1 MPISIHQHN
10 PFVMVALGGLLAA
23 ALLLT
28 GCGRTKSDAA
38 KAANPQAEASLAPIA
53 VATAPATEQEMAAY
67 LQVTGSFVAD
77 EVSDVAPETAGQV
90 VATPVDVGAFVNRGA
105 VIARLDDRDARL
117 RLQQA
122 QAAEQQAAA
131 GLRQAQA
138 RLGLSPEGKFNAQA
152 VPEVL
157 AARQNYESAEAQAKL
172 AEAEAQRYANVLE
185 SGDISRSL
193 YDQKRAQAESARAQA
208 NAAREQLEVVR
219 NTARLNNQG
228 IASAEAALA
237 QSRAQVALAQKAVN
251 DTVIKAPI
259 SGHISDRPAAVGEFV
274 TTAAK
279 IATIQRINPIKLQ
292 LQLPEADAGRVR
304 QGLAVSVSVAAYPER
319 QFTGRVRAI
328 NPALDPAS
336 RSVVVEVELPN
347 ANTLLRPNMF
357 ANARIDRP
365 GGIQG
370 TFVPASAVM
379 MDEATNS
386 ARVFVIKEGKARVR
400 VVQPGEQQEQ
410 QVRIVSGLEAGEVV
424 ATSNLEKLFDGVSV
438 ERR

>member
-1 MPISIHQHN
+1 MREPMQSLFPYRKQLA
-10 PFVMVALGGLLAA
+10 VAALAA

-28 GCGRTKSDAA
+28 GCNRSKSDAA
-38 KAANPQAEASLAPIA
+38 KAATPKEDARLASVA
-53 VATAPATEQEMAAY
+53 VSTATAITQEMPDY
-67 LQVTGSFVAD
+67 IQVTGSFVAD
-77 EVSDVAPETAGQV
+77 ELSDVAPETAGQV
-90 VATPVDVGAFVNRGA
+90 IATPVNVGAFVNRGA
-105 VIARLDDRDARL
+105 IIARLDDRDARL

-138 RLGLSPEGKFNAQA
+138 RLGLSPEGKFNAQE

-157 AARQNYESAEAQAKL
+157 AARQNYESAEAQARL

-208 NAAREQLEVVR
+208 NAARQQWDVTR

-259 SGHISDRPAAVGEFV
+259 AGHISDRPAAVGEFV
-274 TTAAK
+274 TTSSK
-279 IATIQRINPIKLQ
+279 IATIQRISPIKLQ

-304 QGLAVSVSVAAYPER
+304 QGLAVSVSVAAYPDR
-319 QFTGRVRAI
+319 QFTGRVKAI
-328 NPALDPAS
+328 NPALEAIS
-336 RSVVVEVELPN
+336 RSVIVEVELPN
-347 ANTLLRPNMF
+347 ANTQLRPNMF

-365 GGIQG
+365 GGSQG
-370 TFVPASAVM
+370 IFVPASAVVT
-379 MDEATNS
+379 DAATNS
-386 ARVFVIKEGKARVR
+386 ARVFVIKDGKARVR

-410 QVRIVSGLEAGEVV
+410 LVRIVSGVEEGEVV
-424 ATSNLEKLFDGVSV
+424 ATNNLDKAF
-438 ERR
+438 